1 MVILEADNIV
11 AGYGKGP
18 DILKG
23 ISLKVEAGKTY
34 CIIGP
39 NGAGKSTFL
48 KVISG
53 LLTPREGKITF
64 KGEDITGLR
73 ADQILRKGLSLVP
86 SDRSL
91 FPDMTVK
98 ENLRMGGYVLGK
110 QKDLINQ
117 RIIEMTEMFPIL
129 KERTS
134 QLAKTLSG
142 GQQQQ
147 LAIARAMIVNGDLIM
162 LDEPTLG
169 LDPKTRHQIFKSIEI
184 LKGNG
189 MTVIIVEQN
198 ARLGLEAA
206 DRGVVLDLG
215 RFSFEADAEKVLS
228 DQRIQKLYL
237 GAK

>member
-1 MVILEADNIV
+1 MVILEAENIV

-23 ISLKVEAGKTY
+23 VSLKVEVGKTY

-53 LLTPREGKITF
+53 LLPPREGKIIF
-64 KGEDITGLR
+64 KGEDITRLR
-73 ADQILRKGLSLVP
+73 ADQILHKGLSLVP
-86 SDRSL
+86 SDRAL
-91 FPDMTVK
+91 FPDMTVN
-98 ENLRMGGYVLGK
+98 ENLRMGGYILAN
-110 QKDLINQ
+110 QKDLLKQ
-117 RIIEMTEMFPIL
+117 RINEITELFPIL
-129 KERTS
+129 KERST

-147 LAIARAMIVNGDLIM
+147 LAIARAMILHGDLIM

-169 LDPKTRHQIFKSIEI
+169 LDPKTRHQIFESIEV
-184 LKGNG
+184 LKNLG
-189 MTVIIVEQN
+189 MTIVIVEQN
-198 ARLGLEAA
+198 ARLGLSAA

-215 RFSFEADAEKVLS
+215 EFSFEADAENVLS
-228 DQRIQKLYL
+228 DRRIQQLYL
-237 GAK
+237 GAR